1 MQVSLKG
8 IGQLLLGAGKGFM
21 KDKIPKLSA
30 SLAYYTIFSIG
41 PMMIVIIFL
50 ANLFLGKA
58 AVEGSIYEEVKG
70 LVGDQAALQVQE
82 IIKNASVSGDSTV
95 TAIIGFLALFIGAT
109 TVFSEIQDSINF
121 IWNLKVKSKSG
132 WLKMLLNR
140 LLSFSLVASL
150 GFLLL
155 VSLLLNALIE
165 GLMDRLKEM
174 FPYMAV
180 IVVYIVNL
188 LLTLVIVWML
198 FAIIFKVLPDAEIR
212 WKDVLVGAFFTALLF
227 MGGKFAIS
235 FYIGSS
241 DIGSTYGTAGSLV
254 ILLLWVYFSS
264 IILYFGAEVTKA
276 YAMKYG
282 DEIKPNEYA
291 IMVHTVQVESKK
303 KNVQENEKDAV
314 KTEETL
320 QKAVDE
326 MDKNSS
332 D

>member
-1 MQVSLKG
+1 
-8 IGQLLLGAGKGFM
+8 M